1 MTTIDSHKYQTN
13 QINLYNGDV
22 KLFQHKDT
30 GRWYVR
36 IWIQEEQKYYQKS
49 LRTRDEGMARR
60 LGENE
65 YLEIKA
71 KRLTGRK
78 LFKVKLHQVIDE
90 WLKTQD
96 KKVGVSITQGRYSAI
111 KTQTNWLKK
120 FIVKDINIE
129 DIKGDIFLG
138 YYKWRREQR
147 QSVQNVTL
155 INEKATINAIFKYAM
170 KKGYLTQI
178 YQTEFQVIQKNVSRR
193 DALTIEEWRQI
204 YNTMKTKEFLEDGDE
219 VLKVRHFI
227 RDFTILL
234 ANTGLRF
241 GEARRLKW
249 RNVKKVRS
257 HNKENKNQL
266 MEIQLFAEMTK
277 NKKDRIVQGMRGD
290 VLDRIKSYSNYTSAN
305 DYVFVDNNSG
315 NQLGRDYYYRAW
327 NLMKMMNGLNES
339 DKEITYY
346 NLRHFYATMRLYAG
360 VDSRSLCENLGCGLQ
375 YLEQH
380 YGHLQTKMMRDK
392 LTQGIDKETKHLLE
406 ME

>member
-1 MTTIDSHKYQTN
+1 MSTIDSHKYQTN

-36 IWIQEEQKYYQKS
+36 IWITEEQKYYQKS

-65 YLEIKA
+65 YLDIKA

-90 WLKTQD
+90 WLVTQ
-96 KKVGVSITQGRYSAI
+96 KQKVDVSITAGRYLTI
-111 KTQTNWLKK
+111 KSQINWLKR

-138 YYKWRREQR
+138 YYKWRRELR
-147 QSVQNVTL
+147 NGVENATML
-155 INEKATINAIFKYAM
+155 NEKATINAVFKYAM
-170 KKGYLTQI
+170 KKGYLTQV
-178 YQTEFQVIQKNVSRR
+178 YQTEFQDIKKNVNRR
-193 DALTIEEWRQI
+193 EALTIEEWRMI
-204 YNTMKTKEFLEDGDE
+204 YNTMRSKEFLEDGDE
-219 VLKVRHFI
+219 VLKVRYFV
-227 RDFTILL
+227 RDFTVLL

-241 GEARRLKW
+241 GEARRLRW

-257 HNKENKNQL
+257 HNRENKNEL
-266 MEIQLFAEMTK
+266 MEIELFADMTK
-277 NKKDRIVQGMRGD
+277 NKKDRIVQGLRGD
-290 VLDRIKSYSNYTSAN
+290 VLDRIKSYSNYTKAN
-305 DYVFVDNNSG
+305 DFVFVDNVSG
-315 NQLGRDYYYRAW
+315 NQLAKDYYYRSFQV
-327 NLMKMMNGLNES
+327 MKKMCGLDDW
-339 DKEITYY
+339 DKQISFY

-380 YGHLQTKMMRDK
+380 YGHVQTKMMRDT
-392 LTQGIDKETKHLLE
+392 LTKGIDDELKYLLE
-406 ME
+406 RE